1 MLNNKNEIKKN
12 ISYINI
18 ITYLY
23 LLFFILLFFYTFYR
37 AEFVYEGNQLSYY
50 YKYYLIFISG
60 SLLWFLALFFDKK
73 NKIRIVIFIS
83 SIIFIL
89 YFYETIRFFAP
100 SIYNLQFFKSQK
112 IENDKIDGNLT
123 KFELIQIIKKKKNID
138 VVPSVFP
145 KALIESN
152 WINEKKKIFPLG
164 GVSNITTVFCKEG
177 DEFSVY
183 KSDRYGFNNP
193 DIVWEN
199 NDFSYFLI
207 GDSFVQGSCVK
218 QNENFASQIRKY
230 SKVNAISLG
239 MAGNGPLIEFA
250 TLKEYAIKK
259 NSKNVLWFY
268 FERNDLIDLKIEKT
282 NSIFIK
288 YLKDN
293 FTQNLISKQV
303 DIDKDLQKYIKF
315 AEIKKDEKIKK
326 NYSTFVEVLN
336 KIIRLQ
342 IVRDKTSLDRGL
354 KLKIDPLFKEIMIKT
369 KQLVNQSGSNLYFIY
384 LPDKE
389 RYSSNKMNNE
399 NYLRRSE
406 IINIINSL
414 NIPLI
419 DIHKQFFM
427 KQDDPLEFYAQRVYG
442 HYNAK
447 GYREIAKIIIDNVN
461 R

>member
-1 MLNNKNEIKKN
+1 MLNNKKKIN
-12 ISYINI
+12 YINI

-23 LLFFILLFFYTFYR
+23 FSLFIFLFFYTFYR
-37 AEFVYEGNQLSYY
+37 AEFVYEGKQLSYY

-60 SLLWFLALFFDKK
+60 SLLWFSVLFLDKK
-73 NKIRIVIFIS
+73 NKTKIVILIS

-100 SIYNLQFFKSQK
+100 SINNLQFFKSKK
-112 IENDKIDGNLT
+112 IENVKRDEKLT
-123 KFELIQIIKKKKNID
+123 KFELIQSIKKKNNID

-145 KALIESN
+145 KVLIESN
-152 WINEKKKIFPLG
+152 WINKKKNFFPLG
-164 GVSNITTVFCKEG
+164 GVSNTTTVFCKEG

-193 DIVWEN
+193 DVVWDN
-199 NDFSYFLI
+199 SDFSYFLI

-230 SKVNAISLG
+230 AKVNAISLG
-239 MAGNGPLIEFA
+239 MAGNGPLIELA

-259 NSKNVLWFY
+259 NSKNILWFY
-268 FERNDLIDLKIEKT
+268 FERNDLVDLKIEKI
-282 NSIFIK
+282 NSILIK
-288 YLKDN
+288 YLNDK
-293 FTQNLISKQV
+293 FVQNLISKQT
-303 DIDKDLQKYIKF
+303 DIDKYLQKYIKF
-315 AEIKKDEKIKK
+315 AEINKDHKINK
-326 NYSTFVEVLN
+326 NHSNFAEDLN
-336 KIIRLQ
+336 KIMRLQ

-354 KLKIDPLFKEIMIKT
+354 KLKIDPLFKEIMIKA
-369 KQLVNQSGSNLYFIY
+369 KKFANQSGSNLYFIY

-389 RYSSNKMNNE
+389 RYSSNKKNNE

-406 IINIINSL
+406 VINIINSL

-427 KQDDPLEFYAQRVYG
+427 KQEDPLDFYAQRIYG
-442 HYNAK
+442 HYSAK